1 MTTDGP
7 ISQSFHFATRVG
19 PRWSNIDRMRTA
31 VLHGAEA
38 VFGPGD
44 ICEVV
49 STITSELM
57 ENAVKYGDWS
67 PPDRLWLR
75 VAVIGGRRSLR
86 IDVECPTDEGSK
98 HLANLHRMLSWIDT
112 FPTPRDAY
120 LERVREIAESGD
132 TGTSGMGLV
141 RMAAEG
147 PCRLSATL
155 LSGGVLR
162 VSAVVDIASD
172 GLVDPVE

>member
-1 MTTDGP
+1 MTSDGP
-7 ISQSFHFATRVG
+7 ASQSFHFATRVG

-44 ICEVV
+44 ISEVV

-57 ENAVKYGDWS
+57 ENAVKYGDWR
-67 PPDRLWLR
+67 PPDRLWLK
-75 VAVIGGRRSLR
+75 VTVIGGGRSLQ
-86 IDVECPTDEGSK
+86 IDVECPTDEGST
-98 HLANLHRMLSWIDT
+98 HLTNLHRMLSWIDT

-120 LERVREIAESGD
+120 YERVREIAESGD
-132 TGTSGMGLV
+132 RETSGMGLV

-147 PCRLSATL
+147 PCRLSASL
-155 LSGGVLR
+155 LDGGMLR
-162 VSAVVDIASD
+162 VSAVVDIAPDALSD
-172 GLVDPVE
+172 SPE